1 MRSEN
6 KSENESEGTADRSV
20 VLPAAAG
27 ERWFLPR
34 QLAGLALD
42 YLRWTQMLPMIAAWT
57 FFGLMIAA
65 LLLTNFQD
73 VAMPMTERLLLL
85 VERLFGPFDGA
96 EFGQSDASG
105 ALHFTD
111 EDILPMVYRAW
122 ALLALVAWVLGMIW
136 RALFGA
142 RPAVPLRRTLIRAA
156 VAAAIGVGLCLFAWA
171 FGSETFQGGPIGWL
185 ALFVGAGLV
194 VWLVSVY
201 ALGVSALI
209 DRMHHAIGSAR

>member
-6 KSENESEGTADRSV
+6 KSANESEGTADRSV

-27 ERWFLPR
+27 KRWFLPR

-57 FFGLMIAA
+57 FFGLMIVA

-73 VAMPMTERLLLL
+73 VAMPLTGRLLLL
-85 VERLFGPFDGA
+85 AERLFGPSDGA
-96 EFGQSDASG
+96 GFGQSDASG

-111 EDILPMVYRAW
+111 EDILPIVYRGW
-122 ALLALVAWVLGMIW
+122 ALLALAGWLLGMVW
-136 RALFGA
+136 RRMVGP
-142 RPAVPLRRTLIRAA
+142 RPPLALRRKMIRAGI
-156 VAAAIGVGLCLFAWA
+156 AAAIGVGLCLFAWA

-185 ALFVGAGLV
+185 ALFFSAGLA
-194 VWLVSVY
+194 VWLVSLY
-201 ALGVSALI
+201 SLGVSALI
-209 DRMHHAIGSAR
+209 GSMHHAIGSAR